1 MKDNQATAAQRADFE
16 RLANGKAACGFKRS
30 RRGTYVNPAIA
41 RDWKWFQLGGIS
53 ATQPHS
59 PAWRCFHCDECFTT
73 PDAAMEHFGRTER
86 QSPACQIDIAEYRA
100 MEQRMLAYTQE
111 DADIHREMNARLSD
125 HQLALVREE
134 ERGYSRG
141 LADAKKHPKELGLMA
156 PLIAP
161 WPDFKGNPIYH
172 GSRLRHPDG
181 TSFVAMRL
189 YGFTQETDAWR
200 AIYDGLEPS
209 GVSRLSLQIG
219 DKGQATIVPEE
230 IQP

>member
-1 MKDNQATAAQRADFE
+1 MKDNQATAAQREDFE

-30 RRGTYVNPAIA
+30 RFGTYVNPAIA
-41 RDWKWFQLGGIS
+41 RDWKWFQLGVIA
-53 ATQPHS
+53 AT
-59 PAWRCFHCDECFTT
+59 R
-73 PDAAMEHFGRTER
+73 DAADKPVALDENKVRKHFE
-86 QSPACQIDIAEYRA
+86 
-100 MEQRMLAYTQE
+100 
-111 DADIHREMNARLSD
+111 NAL
-125 HQLALVREE
+125 H
-134 ERGYSRG
+134 YG
-141 LADAKKHPKELGLMA
+141 LATLPRVHPYAARWTSGSYVLDSVHHAWLGYLERAGDEAKHKAARGQVL
-156 PLIAP
+156 AP

-209 GVSRLSLQIG
+209 GVSRLCLQIG

-230 IQP
+230 IPS